1 MPDKKV
7 YPLSSV
13 TKSIENII
21 AEKCNRA
28 IWVRAEI
35 VKLNYYKQSGH
46 CYPDLVEKKDG
57 KIVAELRGNIWND
70 NFESINRKFKSVL
83 NEELGDN
90 MTVVLLATIKFH
102 SVYGL
107 SLNITDIDPSYTLGE
122 LARHKAEAIK
132 KLQDENI
139 FAQNKKTVL
148 PKVPKTIAI
157 ISVVSSKGY
166 CDFIS
171 VIDDN
176 PWKYKYH
183 YLLFPAIL
191 QGDNAINSIISQ
203 LNRIEKH
210 KAVFDTV
217 AIIRGGGGEIGLSC
231 YDDYTLAKKIATF
244 PIPVLTGIG
253 HSTNETVAEMVSY
266 QSFITPTK
274 IGEFLLQKYHNFSVP
289 LEESTVK
296 IKTLIDKILEKQK
309 SNLTESGRLFNSLIQ
324 NTFEINK
331 STLKQYEQYIVKF
344 VPSLIR
350 SEKRELSISA
360 GKIQMLTSSFM
371 QYQLNDLK
379 GNLTA
384 VKNASEKIITNQLK
398 ELGEFQKSVFMNN
411 RFIIENAQ
419 KSLGYIDDKISL
431 LSPANVLKRGFS
443 ITRING
449 FSMRDTNK
457 IKVGDSIETELYE
470 GKISSKVETIKQN
483 KK

>member
-1 MPDKKV
+1 
-7 YPLSSV
+7 L
-13 TKSIENII
+13 
-21 AEKCNRA
+21 
-28 IWVRAEI
+28 
-35 VKLNYYKQSGH
+35 
-46 CYPDLVEKKDG
+46 
-57 KIVAELRGNIWND
+57 ND
-70 NFESINRKFKSVL
+70 NFERINKKFKSVL

-122 LARHKAEAIK
+122 LARQKAETIK
-132 KLQDENI
+132 KLQAENI
-139 FAQNKKTVL
+139 FAKNKKTVL

-157 ISVVSSKGY
+157 VSVSSSKGY
-166 CDFIS
+166 SDFIS

-183 YLLFPAIL
+183 HLLFPAIL
-191 QGDNAINSIISQ
+191 QGDNAIASIINQ
-203 LNRIEKH
+203 LDIIEKN
-210 KAVFDTV
+210 KAVFDAV

-231 YDDYTLAKKIATF
+231 YDNFILAKRIATF

-289 LEESTVK
+289 LEENTVK

-309 SNLTESGRLFNSLIQ
+309 SNITESGRLFNSLIQ
-324 NTFEINK
+324 NIFEINK
-331 STLKQYEQYIVKF
+331 ITLKQNEQFIIKF
-344 VPSLIR
+344 GPSLIR
-350 SEKRELSISA
+350 SEKRELSISS

-371 QYQLNDLK
+371 QYQYNDLK
-379 GNLTA
+379 SNLTA
-384 VKNASEKIITNQLK
+384 VKNASEKIISNQLK
-398 ELGEFQKSVFMNN
+398 ELGEFQRSVLMNN
-411 RFIIENAQ
+411 RFIIESAQ
-419 KSLGYIDDKISL
+419 KSLGFIDEKIAL

-449 FSMRDTNK
+449 FSLRDTDK
-457 IKVGDSIETELYE
+457 LKVGDSIETELYE
-470 GKISSKVETIKQN
+470 GKIGSKIEIIKQN